1 MRKLIIALFAASMT
15 LCGSSSL
22 FAQKT
27 FDGKKLKE
35 VKEWSIEGSKKKLD
49 HKTIYDAN
57 GKKSEEIEYNSLGDR
72 KYRVTYTYNEKG
84 KCIEEKNYDE
94 FDKLEKT
101 VLFEYFEN
109 GKKKSSK
116 TLLPNGKVKSYKEY
130 EYITE

>member
-1 MRKLIIALFAASMT
+1 MT

-57 GKKSEEIEYNSLGDR
+57 GKKQNQKEIGG
-72 KYRVTYTYNEKG
+72 KQNE
-84 KCIEEKNYDE
+84 NY
-94 FDKLEKT
+94 
-101 VLFEYFEN
+101 
-109 GKKKSSK
+109 
-116 TLLPNGKVKSYKEY
+116 
-130 EYITE
+130 